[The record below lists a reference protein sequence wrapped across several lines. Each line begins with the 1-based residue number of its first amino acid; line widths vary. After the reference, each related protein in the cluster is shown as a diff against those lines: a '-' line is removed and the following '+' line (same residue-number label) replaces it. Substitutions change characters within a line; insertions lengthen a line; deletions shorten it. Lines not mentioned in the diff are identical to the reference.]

1 MYRLEFALSP
11 LSRVKTQLLKI
22 VRGGCAI
29 LRVIRYAS
37 GNDVDTAAEAFLAS
51 AGGSV
56 GRFRTENGIEFV
68 KRVKDGVRTAEALA
82 KELAPAVDICN
93 CRQLR
98 TLLVVVD
105 IVCDDWYENKRKKK
119 VFFRQDGAEIPSS
132 RSSKCPPYKIGGTV
146 E

>member
-119 VFFRQDGAEIPSS
+119 VFFGRTARRFRVHAAQNA
-132 RSSKCPPYKIGGTV
+132 PPIK
-146 E
+146 